1 MHLEDRTYINTHQK
15 SSMSVGEFQT
25 NVYISKKV
33 QEKDSFFD
41 FIVISKQMDSKKD
54 LIPDPL

>member
-1 MHLEDRTYINTHQK
+1 
-15 SSMSVGEFQT
+15 MSVGEFQT